1 MQTPFSI
8 SWQFLKA
15 QRRLPS
21 PTPLVGA
28 VDNPTSTE
36 LADDRG
42 YGSLFGTGEE
52 EQNKRRAIQQG
63 SQSMIGD
70 LDEEHTLTPEQL
82 RALRML
88 PPVADPMDR
97 EIESRRPSEQ
107 EMTYGDYASMGGN

>member
-28 VDNPTSTE
+28 VDNPTSTV

-42 YGSLFGTGEE
+42 HGGSLFGTGEE
-52 EQNKRRAIQQG
+52 EQNKRRAIEQQG

-70 LDEEHTLTPEQL
+70 LDEDRPDPEHLSPEQL

-88 PPVADPMDR
+88 PPSASPPPSPM
-97 EIESRRPSEQ
+97 
-107 EMTYGDYASMGGN
+107 TLGDYAPTMVGN

>member
-28 VDNPTSTE
+28 VDNPTSTV

-42 YGSLFGTGEE
+42 HGGSLFGTGEE
-52 EQNKRRAIQQG
+52 EQNK
-63 SQSMIGD
+63 
-70 LDEEHTLTPEQL
+70 
-82 RALRML
+82 
-88 PPVADPMDR
+88 
-97 EIESRRPSEQ
+97 
-107 EMTYGDYASMGGN
+107 